1 VLDGDS
7 EEEEDLDGDG
17 IGDAMI
23 PEEDFLLNARFLVNK
38 IYYRQNMS
46 VPNCT
51 FCCQVPSII
60 C

>member
-1 VLDGDS
+1 
-7 EEEEDLDGDG
+7 
-17 IGDAMI
+17 MI

-46 VPNCT
+46 VPSCT